1 VPFGNK
7 AVATRSLKQE
17 NVKMENTVLC
27 IGILFITQQCSM
39 AQASGSAEGRDA
51 QAPVAHTVVP
61 QQPEFRPMSQAERLH
76 HYVKSTF
83 SLESVLG
90 SAAGAGISQWQNT
103 PSEWGQ
109 GAEGYG
115 RRMGNSFALH
125 AMRNTLMYG
134 ASSVLH
140 EDNRYI
146 PSGQAAF
153 GARLKYSIASSFL
166 ARRDDGTRRLS
177 YSRLGSYLAT
187 AFISREWQPHSRNG
201 AQNAMQSFGTSMGAS
216 VGFNVAREFFPKVFR
231 HHRD

>member
-1 VPFGNK
+1 
-7 AVATRSLKQE
+7 
-17 NVKMENTVLC
+17 MEKTVLC

-109 GAEGYG
+109 GAEG
-115 RRMGNSFALH
+115 
-125 AMRNTLMYG
+125 
-134 ASSVLH
+134 
-140 EDNRYI
+140 
-146 PSGQAAF
+146 
-153 GARLKYSIASSFL
+153 
-166 ARRDDGTRRLS
+166 
-177 YSRLGSYLAT
+177 
-187 AFISREWQPHSRNG
+187 
-201 AQNAMQSFGTSMGAS
+201 
-216 VGFNVAREFFPKVFR
+216 
-231 HHRD
+231 